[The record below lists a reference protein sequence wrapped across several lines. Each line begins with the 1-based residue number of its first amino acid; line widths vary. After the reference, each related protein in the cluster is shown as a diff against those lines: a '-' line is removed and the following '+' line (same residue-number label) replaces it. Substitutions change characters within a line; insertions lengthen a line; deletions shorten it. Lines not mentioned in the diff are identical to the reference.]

1 MERQECESDD
11 RVDRYNCLDNHQ
23 QIEDEAHLFM
33 SNNLGFVEEQDW
45 YDGNA
50 EDEEEMDVYQ

>member
-1 MERQECESDD
+1 M
-11 RVDRYNCLDNHQ
+11 
-23 QIEDEAHLFM
+23 A
-33 SNNLGFVEEQDW
+33 NNLGFVEDQDW